1 MTIDD
6 CNSLLYQALSTASLG
21 ISGDIYF
28 DNERPVDSTK
38 EDIAINTPSL
48 TGGNGHP
55 QNGYS
60 NINIYVPVKKIK
72 TTDGYRTVRN
82 RTRERELVNKVSGV
96 IENMSVEGVNYIDSE
111 NKEQSVDGRETFCN
125 VRVFWKIYVL

>member
-55 QNGYS
+55 QQGYS

-72 TTDGYRTVRN
+72 TADGYRTVRN
-82 RTRERELVNKVSGV
+82 RTRERELVNKVSEV
-96 IENMSVEGVNYIDSE
+96 IEGMSVEGVNYIDSE

-125 VRVFWKIYVL
+125 VRVFWKIYYL